1 MQDWNND
8 GKIDSTDR
16 MIDYMAYQD
25 TFSDDKQTSGSPG
38 TVGALLAAAIVL
50 LVVLLRGCA

>member
-1 MQDWNND
+1 MQDWNKN

-16 MIDYMAYQD
+16 MIDFMAYQD
-25 TFSDDKQTSGSPG
+25 TFPDDRQTSGSPG
-38 TVGALLAAAIVL
+38 SVAALLAAAIVL

>member
-1 MQDWNND
+1 MAEKRNRRKNQ
-8 GKIDSTDR
+8 
-16 MIDYMAYQD
+16 IDYMAYQD